1 MKEVA
6 LHQQG
11 TACLLRE
18 HEQWQL
24 RAIAVSRHE
33 NNQEEKNTQ
42 CLRICATKLQ
52 TRLDMQKSFYD
63 THFTQKLNSLHAG
76 GN

>member
-6 LHQQG
+6 LHQKG

-33 NNQEEKNTQ
+33 NNQEEKIPNVFVYVQ
-42 CLRICATKLQ
+42 
-52 TRLDMQKSFYD
+52 
-63 THFTQKLNSLHAG
+63 LNYKQG
-76 GN
+76 